1 MSVLQ
6 KYPRPVNIIALI
18 NFIAFALLYIY
29 QKPLDNYII
38 LAGLLIIGIIYLS
51 DMLMTKLNY
60 EDEILFLIVSM
71 LSSVGIII
79 IYRLDPDLGVKQVI
93 WFMTGVTLFFC
104 TAGLYGKFKF
114 WDRIIYLYPLV
125 SIVLFILTLLLGI
138 KVKGSTNW
146 IQIGRFSFQPSEI
159 IKLLFV
165 FFMAAYYRHPE
176 KLAISN
182 FKLKEWDITIDH
194 KYVFVFLVYLHM
206 GFLVI
211 QKELGTLLL
220 FFLIYVIFLYVF
232 DCNLKFLLTN
242 IGIAFFGALTSVAF
256 LHHVQVRVEAW
267 LNPWADIA
275 GKGYQITQ
283 SLFAIGSGGFFGTG
297 IGLGQPEYIPEVHTD
312 FIFSAICE
320 EMGVFGG
327 IAVIL
332 LYLILL
338 YRGIKITLSA
348 KKLFYRAVAL
358 GITAMFGFQSF
369 IIIGGVIRLI
379 PLTGITLPFISYG
392 GSSLTTSFVALGIL
406 QAISLKSFGEEEACE
421 SEPEGEA
428 EGEQENN

>member
-71 LSSVGIII
+71 LASVGIII

-93 WFMTGVTLFFC
+93 WFMMGVTLFFC

-125 SIVLFILTLLLGI
+125 SMMFFILTLLLGI
-138 KVKGSTNW
+138 KVKGATNW

-159 IKLLFV
+159 IKLLFI

-182 FKLKEWDITIDH
+182 FKFKKWDITIDH

-232 DCNLKFLLTN
+232 DCNLKFLLAN
-242 IGIAFFGALTSVAF
+242 IGIAFFGALTGVAF

-421 SEPEGEA
+421 PEP